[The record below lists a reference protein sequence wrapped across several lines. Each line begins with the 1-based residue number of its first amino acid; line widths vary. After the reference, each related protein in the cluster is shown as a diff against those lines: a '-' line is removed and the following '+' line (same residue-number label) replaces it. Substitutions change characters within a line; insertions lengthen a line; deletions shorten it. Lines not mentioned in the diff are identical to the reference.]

1 MASER
6 ACGTHTPQRLG
17 ADGKQAIR
25 QSRQSNGN
33 AFESRSSSIFTR
45 HAVPVGRHPKGSLSQ
60 LRSSPDNS
68 SSDSAPGTWGWA
80 GIATGEPAPARCGRS
95 RQPGD
100 ATKNSEPTRGT
111 GTEESEDST
120 TMSARAPGACKELL
134 RTRTSR
140 SKAGSARA
148 MRCSRRATAG
158 VYCRADG
165 ESEGA
170 GRSESPGAQAY
181 KAAGTA
187 DET

>member
-1 MASER
+1 MASGL
-6 ACGTHTPQRLG
+6 AYDNDAPQRHG

-33 AFESRSSSIFTR
+33 TVESRSSSIFTR

-80 GIATGEPAPARCGRS
+80 GIATGEPAPARCDRS

-100 ATKNSEPTRGT
+100 ATKSSEPTRGT
-111 GTEESEDST
+111 GTEESEDIT

-140 SKAGSARA
+140 SKAGLDRA
-148 MRCSRRATAG
+148 MRYRDRATAG
-158 VYCRADG
+158 V
-165 ESEGA
+165 
-170 GRSESPGAQAY
+170 
-181 KAAGTA
+181 
-187 DET
+187 

>member
-6 ACGTHTPQRLG
+6 AYDNDAPQRHG

-80 GIATGEPAPARCGRS
+80 GIATGEPAPARCDRS

-100 ATKNSEPTRGT
+100 ATKKSEPTRGT
-111 GTEESEDST
+111 GTEESEDIT

-140 SKAGSARA
+140 SKAAIARA
-148 MRCSRRATAG
+148 MRCSRRATGG
-158 VYCRADG
+158 VYCSGDAD
-165 ESEGA
+165 SEGA
-170 GRSESPGAQAY
+170 AHCESRGAQAY

-187 DET
+187 DEA

>member
-1 MASER
+1 MAAEH
-6 ACGTHTPQRLG
+6 AYDNDAPQRLG
-17 ADGKQAIR
+17 AHGKQAIR
-25 QSRQSNGN
+25 QFLQSVRI
-33 AFESRSSSIFTR
+33 AASSRSSSIFTR
-45 HAVPVGRHPKGSLSQ
+45 HAVPGGRHPKGSLSQ

-68 SSDSAPGTWGWA
+68 SSDRAPGTWGWA

-100 ATKNSEPTRGT
+100 ATKSSQTTRGT

-140 SKAGSARA
+140 SKAGIARA
-148 MRCSRRATAG
+148 MRCSHRATAG
-158 VYCRADG
+158 VYCSGDG

-170 GRSESPGAQAY
+170 GRCESPGAQAY